1 MKCWLL
7 PLFPQEL
14 ESYKTKVADET
25 GENELEWE
33 VDDAGEIL
41 IRMIIKCKRI
51 WYVWRWA
58 NGNSLVFSSYRI
70 LGILYFSFMI
80 SFYNIMKVL
89 LVYLQSTLLILD
101 SEIKNNWQKWLY

>member
-7 PLFPQEL
+7 PLFPQEI

-41 IRMIIKCKRI
+41 IRMINKTIKCKRI
-51 WYVWRWA
+51 
-58 NGNSLVFSSYRI
+58 
-70 LGILYFSFMI
+70 
-80 SFYNIMKVL
+80 
-89 LVYLQSTLLILD
+89 
-101 SEIKNNWQKWLY
+101 

>member
-41 IRMIIKCKRI
+41 IRMINKTIKYKRI

-58 NGNSLVFSSYRI
+58 NGNILVFSLYRVLYI
-70 LGILYFSFMI
+70 L
-80 SFYNIMKVL
+80 
-89 LVYLQSTLLILD
+89 
-101 SEIKNNWQKWLY
+101 